1 MGIRVA
7 TTSSCLLL
15 ALYASSAQA
24 IDLMEAWQGAI
35 GNDREYAVAEAGH
48 GVVEPRQKQAAA
60 LWRPN
65 VVLSAGAGIA
75 HDESNTRGVQFSG
88 PGFGQSEDI
97 AFSTSINSGTSHN
110 WALRATQ
117 PLYDP
122 KRRAEQQQLLMSADQ
137 SDLDWNAARQSLML
151 SVAEKYFD
159 LAMTQESLRV
169 LQQQLRAVERLTTEM
184 QDRFKLGATPIT
196 DTHESEAR
204 LAAVKAQVLYAEM
217 EVETRKNI
225 LADSTGLSPER
236 LFALLPQR
244 VSEDLLQR
252 PMDEW
257 IREAE
262 SGNADIRMKAI
273 AGDVARQEAKKFTL
287 ESSVK
292 LDAIAQAGRDY
303 VSGHGDFGSASNAQT
318 SGLIGVQVSVP
329 LFTGG
334 YRGAKEEEALRLAE
348 KADAE
353 MALARQQVAQA
364 VRATWLNL
372 KAGSGRVQAL
382 AQAAEASRLRLD
394 ATTLGHQVGDRT
406 TLDVINAE
414 NDVANAELALA
425 QAKVNQVLN
434 QIRLAALAG
443 KLDESVLT
451 IFNKDMQSGQ

>member
-1 MGIRVA
+1 MGIRAVTISA
-7 TTSSCLLL
+7 CLLMGFH
-15 ALYASSAQA
+15 ASSAQA

-35 GNDREYAVAEAGH
+35 GNDRGYAVAEAGH
-48 GVVEPRQKQAAA
+48 GVVAPRQKQAAA

-65 VVLSAGAGIA
+65 VVLNAGAGYGR
-75 HDESNTRGVQFSG
+75 DNTDTRGAYFAG

-97 AFSTSINSGTSHN
+97 AFSTSVNSGTTHN
-110 WALRATQ
+110 WALTATQ

-137 SDLDWNAARQSLML
+137 SDLEWNAARQSLMQR
-151 SVAEKYFD
+151 VAERYFD
-159 LAMTQESLRV
+159 LALAQESLRV
-169 LQQQLRAVERLTTEM
+169 LQQQQQAMEKLAVEMR
-184 QDRFKLGATPIT
+184 DRFQLGATPIT

-204 LAAVKAQVLYAEM
+204 LASIQAQVLYAEM

-225 LADSTGLSPER
+225 LADTTGLSPEQ

-244 VSEDLLQR
+244 VSEELMQT
-252 PMDEW
+252 PVEQW
-257 IREAE
+257 ISEAE
-262 SGNADIRMKAI
+262 SGNFDIRMKAI
-273 AGDVARQEAKKFTL
+273 AGDLARQEARKFTL

-303 VSGHGDFGSASNAQT
+303 ISGSGDFGSASNAQT
-318 SGLIGVQVSVP
+318 SGMVGLQVSVP

-334 YRGAKEEEALRLAE
+334 YRSAREEEALRLAD

-353 MALARQQVAQA
+353 MALARQQVAQSI
-364 VRATWLNL
+364 RATWLNL

-382 AQAAEASRLRLD
+382 TQALAASRLRLD

-414 NDVANAELALA
+414 NDVASAELALT

-451 IFNKDMQSGQ
+451 VFNRDMLAGN